1 MLVPAFYPWMEAI
14 PLQMDRN
21 SPPSLCCD
29 NTWTEVIF
37 LFVVTTLMLKQSER
51 KRLRIRNLTQQ
62 VSAYQIHSS
71 KIKGLK
77 PHLINLLVY

>member
-21 SPPSLCCD
+21 SPPLCCD

-51 KRLRIRNLTQQ
+51 KRLRIRNLIQQ
-62 VSAYQIHSS
+62 VSAYQIHLS

-77 PHLINLLVY
+77 SHLINLLGY